1 MKLKILALAL
11 FAAGACAS
19 LAFAEG
25 GTPPVGST
33 SSTTSSDATTTNREG
48 DHGHSD
54 CTRLVVG
61 GTVASLSGTTV
72 TVNVLRS
79 NDPTAVGKPAT
90 FTVGPR
96 THVSWEGVGSLAG
109 PSQGDRV
116 GVFQWTCGSNP
127 PVVAAVGFRPAS
139 RGDSQS
145 HD

>member
-19 LAFAEG
+19 LALAEG

-33 SSTTSSDATTTNREG
+33 SSNVATTNGDG

-61 GTVASLSGTTV
+61 GTVASVAGNTV

-79 NDPTAVGKPAT
+79 NDPSAVGKPAT

-96 THVSWEGVGSLAG
+96 THVSWEGVGTLAG
-109 PSQGDRV
+109 PGQGDRV
-116 GVFQWTCGSNP
+116 VVFQWTCGSNP
-127 PVVAAVGFRPAS
+127 PVVAAVGFRPAPQGTS
-139 RGDSQS
+139 ET